1 MDHSRAQDRLGDYLD
16 GELTGAELEEIEQHL
31 ETCEECRTELA
42 SLRETLSMLSGLK
55 KLDPA
60 PDFLQQVNQKIRR
73 RTKSP
78 FDFSFGLDRK
88 IPFEAVS
95 MVLLGILLALYLLLV
110 VLPKE
115 LVDPDP
121 PPEPEIIRTD
131 AGVRSTAPPDA
142 GTPVQRD
149 DR

>member
-1 MDHSRAQDRLGDYLD
+1 MDHSRAQELLTDYLD
-16 GELTGAELEEIEQHL
+16 GELTGAELEELERHL
-31 ETCEECRTELA
+31 ETCEECRAEA
-42 SLRETLSMLSGLK
+42 ESLRETLSMLSGLK

-78 FDFSFGLDRK
+78 FDFAFGLERK

-110 VLPKE
+110 VLPRE
-115 LVDPDP
+115 QVEPDP
-121 PPEPEIIRTD
+121 PPEIRRGD
-131 AGVRSTAPPDA
+131 AGVRSMALPDA
-142 GTPVQRD
+142 GTPVQRGD
-149 DR
+149 L

>member
-1 MDHSRAQDRLGDYLD
+1 VDHTRAQELLNDYLD
-16 GELTGAELEEIEQHL
+16 GELTGAELEELERHL
-31 ETCEECRTELA
+31 ETCEECRAEVE

-78 FDFSFGLDRK
+78 FDISFGLDRK

-115 LVDPDP
+115 QVDPDP
-121 PPEPEIIRTD
+121 PPEIRRSD
-131 AGVRSTAPPDA
+131 AGVRRAAPPA
-142 GTPVQRD
+142 SGTPVQRGD
-149 DR
+149 HLR